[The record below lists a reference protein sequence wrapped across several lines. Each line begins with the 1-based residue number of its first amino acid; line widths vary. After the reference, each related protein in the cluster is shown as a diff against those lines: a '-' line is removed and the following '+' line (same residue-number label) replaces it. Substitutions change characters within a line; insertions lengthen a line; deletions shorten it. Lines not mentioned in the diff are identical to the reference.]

1 MVVDGGL
8 IDTVPVATMNEVLD
22 GAGVTVAVDVSAE
35 VDLDRP
41 YSFGTSVSGLRLLW
55 DQVNPFAKSSVAA
68 PSMAAVLL
76 RSIELA
82 SVMHR
87 HEHMADSALFIKLP
101 VAHVDR
107 LAFDPRSFEQLV
119 EIGYAHTR
127 EVLKN
132 SDLL

>member
-1 MVVDGGL
+1 M
-8 IDTVPVATMNEVLD
+8 
-22 GAGVTVAVDVSAE
+22 
-35 VDLDRP
+35 
-41 YSFGTSVSGLRLLW
+41 SGLRLLW
-55 DQVNPFAKSSVAA
+55 EQVNPFATSSVTA

-87 HEHMADSALFIKLP
+87 REHMTGSALFIKLP

-107 LAFDPRSFEQLV
+107 LAFDPQSFEQLV

-127 EVLKN
+127 EVLRA
-132 SDLL
+132 SDLF